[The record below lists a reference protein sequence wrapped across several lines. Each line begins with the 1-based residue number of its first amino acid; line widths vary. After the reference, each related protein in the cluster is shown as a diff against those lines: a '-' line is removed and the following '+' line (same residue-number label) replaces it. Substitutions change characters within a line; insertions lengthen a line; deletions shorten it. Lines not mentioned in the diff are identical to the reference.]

1 MRVFATAA
9 RFSVSYLLLFRQ
21 TLNPDNR
28 CGFVRFA
35 YLYKIRFIAHKYPRR
50 AILTRRRFLC
60 FLPLRPNRM
69 RRVLR

>member
-1 MRVFATAA
+1 MRVFATTA
-9 RFSVSYLLLFRQ
+9 RFRFRIYFSSGKA
-21 TLNPDNR
+21 LNPDNR

-35 YLYKIRFIAHKYPRR
+35 YLYKIRFVAHKYPRR